1 MILNIC
7 YISYINSYLFD
18 IYIMKEKVEVLIAQ
32 FNSVVGD
39 LEGNTNRIINIIK
52 QNRSLNSKK
61 IIIFPE
67 LALCGYSP
75 EDLLLRKDF
84 SHAIENSIKTI
95 KDNIEN
101 NEYLVLGAPNY
112 SKNMEKIWNSAFVF
126 NNKEILHI
134 YNKQFLPNYGVFDE
148 KRYFTK
154 GDKNF
159 VTDINGNKICILVCE
174 DLWNFENLYKKELNN
189 IDFLISIN
197 ASPFEYS
204 KDTKRVD
211 VFKKTAKKYKFNLIY
226 LNSVGGQDEIV
237 FDGSSFLM
245 DREGNVKHKCKTF
258 FEENFSFSLCEKEFS
273 STNTYDVKNQSND
286 YENLYEAI
294 KVGTYD
300 YIKKSNL
307 KGVLLGLS
315 GGIDSA
321 LTLAIAADIFDKKNI
336 EAVLMPSKY
345 TSNLSL
351 QLAKEQCELL
361 GINYSTISIKEIDD
375 VVNQSL
381 KTRFNGYSKDITEE
395 NIQSRARGL
404 LLMSISNKT
413 GKILLTTGNK
423 SELAVGYS
431 TLYGDMSGSFAP
443 LKDIYKTDVYNLAR
457 YRNKISK
464 VIPEGVIDR
473 MPTAELAPDQ
483 YDIDTLPQYDILD
496 IILKSFIEE
505 KKSLNEICDLGF
517 EKDLV
522 SNVINM
528 VIRNEYKRR
537 QYAPGVK
544 VSEKSFGR
552 DRRFP
557 IVSRFKY

>member
-1 MILNIC
+1 
-7 YISYINSYLFD
+7 
-18 IYIMKEKVEVLIAQ
+18 MKEKVEVVIAQ
-32 FNSVVGD
+32 FNSIVGD
-39 LEGNTNRIINIIK
+39 LCGNTDKIINIITE
-52 QNRSLNSKK
+52 NRSLDIKK

-84 SHAIENSIKTI
+84 SIAVKSSIEKIKE
-95 KDNIEN
+95 NVGN
-101 NEYLVLGAPNY
+101 NEYLILGAPNY
-112 SKNMEKIWNSAFVF
+112 SEDMSEIWNSAYIM
-126 NNKEILHI
+126 NNKKINHI
-134 YNKQFLPNYGVFDE
+134 YDKQFLPNYGVFDE
-148 KRYFTK
+148 KRYFSK
-154 GDKNF
+154 GNSNF
-159 VTDINGNKICILVCE
+159 VIDINNNKICILVCE
-174 DLWNFENLYKKELNN
+174 DLWNFQNLYEKNLED

-197 ASPFEYS
+197 ASPFENTKVS
-204 KDTKRVD
+204 KRID
-211 VFKKTAKKYKFNLIY
+211 VFKKIVEKYNFNLIY

-245 DREGNVKHKCKTF
+245 DRNSNLVHRCNTF
-258 FEENFSFSLCEKEFS
+258 KEENYKFFILDKEFS
-273 STNTYDVKNQSND
+273 NDNTYRVETNTDELED
-286 YENLYEAI
+286 LYEAI

-307 KGVLLGLS
+307 NGVLLGLS

-321 LTLAIAADIFDKKNI
+321 LTLAIASDIFKKNDI
-336 EAVLMPSKY
+336 EAVLLPSIY
-345 TSNLSL
+345 TSDLSI
-351 QLAKEQCELL
+351 QLAEEQCNLL
-361 GINYSTISIKEIDD
+361 GVNFSTISIKD
-375 VVNQSL
+375 VDNAINNTL
-381 KTRFNGYSKDITEE
+381 KQRFDGLSRDITEE
-395 NIQSRARGL
+395 NIQARARGL

-443 LKDIYKTDVYNLAR
+443 LKDIYKTDVYNLAKF
-457 YRNKISK
+457 RNKISR
-464 VIPEGVIDR
+464 VIPEGVIER
-473 MPTAELAPDQ
+473 LPTAELAQDQ

-496 IILKSFIEE
+496 KILKAFIEE
-505 KKSLNEICDLGF
+505 KKSLSEICDLGF
-517 EKDLV
+517 EKSLV

>member
-1 MILNIC
+1 
-7 YISYINSYLFD
+7 
-18 IYIMKEKVEVLIAQ
+18 MKEKVEVVIAQ
-32 FNSVVGD
+32 FNSIVGD
-39 LEGNTNRIINIIK
+39 LCGNTDKIINIITE
-52 QNRSLNSKK
+52 NRSLDIKK

-84 SHAIENSIKTI
+84 SIAVKSSIEKIKE
-95 KDNIEN
+95 NVGN
-101 NEYLVLGAPNY
+101 NEYLILGAPNY
-112 SKNMEKIWNSAFVF
+112 SEDMSEIWNSAYIM
-126 NNKEILHI
+126 NNKKINHI
-134 YNKQFLPNYGVFDE
+134 YDKQFLPNYGVFDE
-148 KRYFTK
+148 KRYFSK
-154 GDKNF
+154 GNSNF
-159 VTDINGNKICILVCE
+159 VIDINNNKICILVCE
-174 DLWNFENLYKKELNN
+174 DLWNFQNLYEKNLED

-197 ASPFEYS
+197 ASPFENTKVS
-204 KDTKRVD
+204 KRID
-211 VFKKTAKKYKFNLIY
+211 VFKKIVEKYNFNLIY

-245 DREGNVKHKCKTF
+245 DRNSNLVHRCNTF
-258 FEENFSFSLCEKEFS
+258 KEENYKFFILDKEFS
-273 STNTYDVKNQSND
+273 NDNTYRVETNTDELED
-286 YENLYEAI
+286 LYEAI

-307 KGVLLGLS
+307 NGVLLGLS

-321 LTLAIAADIFDKKNI
+321 LTLAIAGDIFKKNDI
-336 EAVLMPSKY
+336 EAVLLPSIY
-345 TSNLSL
+345 TSDLSI
-351 QLAKEQCELL
+351 QLAEEQCNLL
-361 GINYSTISIKEIDD
+361 GVNFSTISIKD
-375 VVNQSL
+375 VDNAINNTL
-381 KTRFNGYSKDITEE
+381 KQRFDGLSKDITEE
-395 NIQSRARGL
+395 NIQARARGL

-443 LKDIYKTDVYNLAR
+443 LKDIYKTDVYNLAKF
-457 YRNKISK
+457 RNKISR
-464 VIPEGVIDR
+464 VIPEGVIER
-473 MPTAELAPDQ
+473 LPTAELAQDQ

-496 IILKSFIEE
+496 KILKAFIEE
-505 KKSLNEICDLGF
+505 KKSLSEICDLGF
-517 EKDLV
+517 EKSLV

>member
-1 MILNIC
+1 M
-7 YISYINSYLFD
+7 
-18 IYIMKEKVEVLIAQ
+18 
-32 FNSVVGD
+32 
-39 LEGNTNRIINIIK
+39 
-52 QNRSLNSKK
+52 
-61 IIIFPE
+61 
-67 LALCGYSP
+67 
-75 EDLLLRKDF
+75 
-84 SHAIENSIKTI
+84 
-95 KDNIEN
+95 
-101 NEYLVLGAPNY
+101 
-112 SKNMEKIWNSAFVF
+112 
-126 NNKEILHI
+126 
-134 YNKQFLPNYGVFDE
+134 
-148 KRYFTK
+148 
-154 GDKNF
+154 
-159 VTDINGNKICILVCE
+159 
-174 DLWNFENLYKKELNN
+174 
-189 IDFLISIN
+189 
-197 ASPFEYS
+197 
-204 KDTKRVD
+204 
-211 VFKKTAKKYKFNLIY
+211 
-226 LNSVGGQDEIV
+226 NSVGGQDEIV

-245 DREGNVKHKCKTF
+245 DREGSVKHKCKTF
-258 FEENFSFSLCEKEFS
+258 FEEIFSFSLCQKEFS
-273 STNTYDVKNQSND
+273 STNTYDVQNQSND

-321 LTLAIAADIFDKKNI
+321 LTLAIAADIFDKKDI
-336 EAVLMPSKY
+336 EAVLLPSKY

-381 KTRFNGYSKDITEE
+381 KTRFNGYSKHITEE

-457 YRNKISK
+457 FRNNISQ

-483 YDIDTLPQYDILD
+483 YDIDTLPQYDVLD

>member
-52 QNRSLNSKK
+52 KNRSLNSKK

-84 SHAIENSIKTI
+84 SHAIENSINTI

-112 SKNMEKIWNSAFVF
+112 SKNMEKIWNSAYVF

-148 KRYFTK
+148 KRYFSN

-159 VTDINGNKICILVCE
+159 VIDINGNKICILVCE

-197 ASPFEYS
+197 ASPFEYL
-204 KDTKRVD
+204 KDNKRVD
-211 VFKKTAKKYKFNLIY
+211 VFKKIVKKYKFNLIY

-245 DREGNVKHKCKTF
+245 DREGSVKHKCKTF
-258 FEENFSFSLCEKEFS
+258 FEEIFSFSLCQKEFS
-273 STNTYDVKNQSND
+273 STNTYDVQNQSND

-321 LTLAIAADIFDKKNI
+321 LTLAIAADIFDKKDI
-336 EAVLMPSKY
+336 EAVLLPSKY

-361 GINYSTISIKEIDD
+361 GINYSTISIKEIDN

-381 KTRFNGYSKDITEE
+381 EIRFNGYSKDITEE

-457 YRNKISK
+457 FRNNISQ

-483 YDIDTLPQYDILD
+483 YDIDTLPQYDVLD

>member
-1 MILNIC
+1 
-7 YISYINSYLFD
+7 
-18 IYIMKEKVEVLIAQ
+18 MKEKVEVVIAQ
-32 FNSVVGD
+32 FNSIVGD
-39 LEGNTNRIINIIK
+39 LCGNTDKIINIITE
-52 QNRSLNSKK
+52 NRSLDIKK

-84 SHAIENSIKTI
+84 SIAVKSSIEKIK
-95 KDNIEN
+95 EN
-101 NEYLVLGAPNY
+101 VGSNEYLILGAPNY
-112 SKNMEKIWNSAFVF
+112 SEDMSEIWNSAYIM
-126 NNKEILHI
+126 NNKKINHI
-134 YNKQFLPNYGVFDE
+134 YDKQFLPNYGVFDE
-148 KRYFTK
+148 KRYFSK
-154 GDKNF
+154 GNSNF
-159 VTDINGNKICILVCE
+159 VIDINNNKICILVCE
-174 DLWNFENLYKKELNN
+174 DLWNFQNLYEKNLED

-197 ASPFEYS
+197 ASPFENTKVS
-204 KDTKRVD
+204 KRID
-211 VFKKTAKKYKFNLIY
+211 VFKKIVEKYNFNLIY

-245 DREGNVKHKCKTF
+245 DRNSNLVHRCNTF
-258 FEENFSFSLCEKEFS
+258 KEENYKFFILDKEFS
-273 STNTYDVKNQSND
+273 NDNTYRVETNTDELED
-286 YENLYEAI
+286 LYEAI

-307 KGVLLGLS
+307 NGVLLGLS

-321 LTLAIAADIFDKKNI
+321 LTLAIASDIFKKNDI
-336 EAVLMPSKY
+336 EAVLLPSIY
-345 TSNLSL
+345 TSDLSI
-351 QLAKEQCELL
+351 QLAEEQCNLL
-361 GINYSTISIKEIDD
+361 GVNFSTISIKD
-375 VVNQSL
+375 VDNAINNTL
-381 KTRFNGYSKDITEE
+381 KQRFDGLSRDITEE
-395 NIQSRARGL
+395 NIQARARGL

-443 LKDIYKTDVYNLAR
+443 LKDIYKTDVYNLAKF
-457 YRNKISK
+457 RNKISR
-464 VIPEGVIDR
+464 VIPEGVIER
-473 MPTAELAPDQ
+473 LPTAELAQDQ

-496 IILKSFIEE
+496 KILKAFIEE
-505 KKSLNEICDLGF
+505 KKSLSEICDLGF
-517 EKDLV
+517 EKSLV